1 MPEPVGGRSDRVSA
15 LSRLAFAYARH
26 QARRWTGRASYDGA
40 SAAERLYQP
49 EHYLALTSE
58 ERALLPAMSRCIN
71 CGICALVAGRT
82 GATYLPDLA
91 SAYLRPLPLLPRV
104 GVDLERPGGQPEA
117 DLEAA
122 AAACPVGVPLPAVAA
137 IVRRLAAS

>member
-1 MPEPVGGRSDRVSA
+1 VPEREPARRDRVSA
-15 LSRLAFAYARH
+15 LGRLAMAYAGH
-26 QARRWTGRASYDGA
+26 QARRWSGRGSREGA
-40 SAAERLYQP
+40 TAAERLYRP
-49 EHYLALTSE
+49 EHYLALSAE

-71 CGICALVAGRT
+71 CGVCALVAGRT
-82 GATYLPDLA
+82 GRAYLPDLS

-104 GVDLERPGGQPEA
+104 AEDLEAAGADHQA